1 MRESARYKQ
10 FSHSSN
16 PAPTEAYPIS
26 DVLIPPGGQCSTAQP
41 GCTTAVP
48 LLVVISL
55 VYIVQCR
62 YNQGTCFSEGWD
74 VSWPDR
80 LFVFYWLQNCEGM
93 SQIFEKDSSV
103 FLFLYQIF
111 KGELE
116 QPAEEAEEDALNLK
130 ISLFLYFSV
139 SLFPYVI
146 FIK

>member
-1 MRESARYKQ
+1 
-10 FSHSSN
+10 
-16 PAPTEAYPIS
+16 
-26 DVLIPPGGQCSTAQP
+26 
-41 GCTTAVP
+41 
-48 LLVVISL
+48 
-55 VYIVQCR
+55 
-62 YNQGTCFSEGWD
+62 
-74 VSWPDR
+74 
-80 LFVFYWLQNCEGM
+80 M